1 MELLLIAF
9 GMALFGLLAARY
21 GHDSRDVGEAGPWH
35 SWREASARSRAGA
48 GRLALHDPSGLAIVA
63 AERAGELR
71 LLAVQ
76 ARLGRPSAPR
86 KLAWPAAA
94 LLRGAA
100 ARAGAAMVRAGERL
114 QEYGRTA
121 APGW

>member
-1 MELLLIAF
+1 VELLLIAF

-48 GRLALHDPSGLAIVA
+48 GGRALHDPSGLAIVA
-63 AERAGELR
+63 AQRGEELR
-71 LLAVQ
+71 LIAAQ
-76 ARLGRPSAPR
+76 ARLGRP
-86 KLAWPAAA
+86 LAATRVDWVGTG

-100 ARAGAAMVRAGERL
+100 SRAGAAMVRAGERL